1 MHRRMPVGFDGELT
15 MTEGVAPYAGSRVPG
30 PMSPVTTGATNSARE
45 RPHAGDVEDSFV
57 GSDAPA
63 DSSISFPFEVDADFY
78 RLRRVDADRRY
89 SFNETPLA
97 PEQAAAILERAV
109 EQHRRNERLLRVLHT
124 AMRQLAGLHDN
135 GIFLVL
141 RLRPETRTES
151 AVAPPPRPPAPRP
164 PVLSAPPA
172 IPEPMMPIAQAAV
185 LRDAAATGVPFC
197 EECARAAEERRAA
210 TAATHEA

>member
-1 MHRRMPVGFDGELT
+1 
-15 MTEGVAPYAGSRVPG
+15 
-30 PMSPVTTGATNSARE
+30 
-45 RPHAGDVEDSFV
+45 
-57 GSDAPA
+57 
-63 DSSISFPFEVDADFY
+63 
-78 RLRRVDADRRY
+78 VDADRRY

-109 EQHRRNERLLRVLHT
+109 EQHRRNERLLGVLHT